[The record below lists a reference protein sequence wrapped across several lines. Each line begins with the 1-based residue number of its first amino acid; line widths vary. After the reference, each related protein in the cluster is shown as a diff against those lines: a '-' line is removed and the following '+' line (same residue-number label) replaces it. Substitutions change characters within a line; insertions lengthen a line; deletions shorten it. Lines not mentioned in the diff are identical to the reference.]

1 MMTNI
6 ELPMTELKVLHE
18 STVQPEE
25 IDALGH
31 MNVRY
36 YMARVDQ
43 ANRSML
49 AELGIQEEPGK
60 AIRRL
65 DTYTRFHREQFAGAT
80 LHTLGGLIAVA
91 GSDESR
97 EMNGYFEIR
106 NPDNNQV
113 AASFILR
120 SCLIDVSSQQVL
132 DIIANSTNSAN
143 STKNANT
150 CEYSV
155 LVPEHGMPRS
165 LSLNDPARISLEEL
179 EAVVGD
185 DPTPGMMS
193 GRRKNVVHA
202 DDCDT
207 DGRLREEVDLMF
219 VLHRP
224 TTGDENEPGGPP
236 VMRDSEGRRY
246 SWAMIETRN
255 VVWHRP
261 MAGEIVLSIGA
272 DIANGEKWRQS
283 RRWMFAEE
291 TGLLL
296 GISDSVGLC
305 IDLDARRSIPMPFDV
320 IEAIERSS
328 LPQFA

>member
-1 MMTNI
+1 
-6 ELPMTELKVLHE
+6 MTELKVLHE

-165 LSLNDPARISLEEL
+165 LSLNDPTRISLEEL

-193 GRRKNVVHA
+193 GRRRNVVHA

-224 TTGDENEPGGPP
+224 TAGEKNEPGGPP

>member
-1 MMTNI
+1 
-6 ELPMTELKVLHE
+6 MTELKVLHE

-36 YMARVDQ
+36 YMTRVDR

-49 AELGIQEEPGK
+49 AERGIQEEPGK

-97 EMNGYFEIR
+97 EVNGYFEIR

-132 DIIANSTNSAN
+132 DITANSAN
-143 STKNANT
+143 NDNT
-150 CEYSV
+150 SEYRV

-193 GRRKNVVHA
+193 GRRKNAVHA

-207 DGRLREEVDLMF
+207 DGRLREEMDLMF

-224 TTGDENEPGGPP
+224 TIGNENELGGPP

-246 SWAMIETRN
+246 SWAMIETRS

-261 MAGEIVLSIGA
+261 MEGEIVLSIGA

-283 RRWMFAEE
+283 RRWMFAEK

-305 IDLDARRSIPMPFDV
+305 IDLDARRSIPMPLDV

>member
-1 MMTNI
+1 MKNI
-6 ELPMTELKVLHE
+6 ELRMTELKVLHE
-18 STVQPEE
+18 STVQSEE

-36 YMARVDQ
+36 YMTRVDQ

-49 AELGIQEEPGK
+49 AEMGIQEEPGK

-65 DTYTRFHREQFAGAT
+65 DTYTRFHREQFVDAP
-80 LHTLGGLIAVA
+80 LHTLGGLIEVE

-97 EMNGYFEIR
+97 EVNGYFEIR

-113 AASFILR
+113 AASFILQ

-132 DIIANSTNSAN
+132 DISVQSTNSSGY
-143 STKNANT
+143 STI
-150 CEYSV
+150 
-155 LVPEHGMPRS
+155 VPEHGMPRS
-165 LSLNDPARISLEEL
+165 LSLNVPARTSLEEL
-179 EAVVGD
+179 LAVVGD

-193 GRRKNVVHA
+193 GRHESMVHA
-202 DDCDT
+202 DDCDP

-224 TTGDENEPGGPP
+224 TTGDESETAGPP
-236 VMRDSEGRRY
+236 IMRDAEGRRY
-246 SWAMIETRN
+246 SWAMIETRSL
-255 VVWHRP
+255 VWHRP
-261 MAGEIVLSIGA
+261 MLGETVLSIGA
-272 DIANGEKWRQS
+272 DIAHGEKWRQS
-283 RRWMFAEE
+283 RRWMFAEK

-305 IDLDARRSIPMPFDV
+305 IDLDARRSIPMPLDV
-320 IEAIERSS
+320 VEAIERSS
-328 LPQFA
+328 LPQFL

>member
-6 ELPMTELKVLHE
+6 ELPMTELRVLHE

-36 YMARVDQ
+36 YMTRVDQ

-49 AELGIQEEPGK
+49 AEMGIQEEPGK

-97 EMNGYFEIR
+97 EANGYFEIR

-132 DIIANSTNSAN
+132 DITANSVNNDTS
-143 STKNANT
+143 
-150 CEYSV
+150 EYRV

-202 DDCDT
+202 DDCDS

-224 TTGDENEPGGPP
+224 TTGDENELGGPP

-246 SWAMIETRN
+246 SWAMIETRS

-261 MAGEIVLSIGA
+261 MEGEIVLSIGA

-283 RRWMFAEE
+283 RRWMFAEK

-305 IDLDARRSIPMPFDV
+305 IDLDARRSIPMPLDV
-320 IEAIERSS
+320 IEAIERTS

>member
-1 MMTNI
+1 
-6 ELPMTELKVLHE
+6 MTELRVLHE
-18 STVQPEE
+18 SSVQPEE

-36 YMARVDQ
+36 YMTRVDQ
-43 ANRSML
+43 ANRSLL
-49 AELGIQEEPGK
+49 AELGIEDGSGK

-65 DTYTRFHREQFAGAT
+65 DSYTRFHREQFAGAT
-80 LHTLGGLIAVA
+80 LLTLGGLIAVA

-97 EMNGYFEIR
+97 EVNGYFEIR
-106 NPDNNQV
+106 NPDNNQI

-120 SCLIDVSSQQVL
+120 SCLIDVYSQQVL
-132 DIIANSTNSAN
+132 DINATSAN
-143 STKNANT
+143 NDLTSK
-150 CEYSV
+150 YSV
-155 LVPEHGMPRS
+155 SVPEYGMPRS
-165 LSLNDPARISLEEL
+165 LSLDDPARISLEEL

-224 TTGDENEPGGPP
+224 AAGEDNEPGGPP
-236 VMRDSEGRRY
+236 VMLDSQGRRY
-246 SWAMIETRN
+246 SWAMIETRS

-261 MAGEIVLSIGA
+261 MVGEIVLSIGA

>member
-1 MMTNI
+1 MK
-6 ELPMTELKVLHE
+6 ELKVLHE

-36 YMARVDQ
+36 YMTRVAQ
-43 ANRSML
+43 ANRAML
-49 AELGIQEEPGK
+49 AELGIQDGSGK

-80 LHTLGGLIAVA
+80 LLTLGGLIADA
-91 GSDESR
+91 GSDESQAI
-97 EMNGYFEIR
+97 NGYFEIR

-120 SCLIDVSSQQVL
+120 SCLIDVSNQQVL
-132 DIIANSTNSAN
+132 DINATSAK
-143 STKNANT
+143 TDLT
-150 CEYSV
+150 REYSV
-155 LVPEHGMPRS
+155 RVPEYGMPRS

-193 GRRKNVVHA
+193 GRRKNVVYA
-202 DDCDT
+202 DDCDS

-224 TTGDENEPGGPP
+224 TTGEENEPGGPP

-320 IEAIERSS
+320 IEAIERSR

>member
-1 MMTNI
+1 
-6 ELPMTELKVLHE
+6 MTELKVLHE

-25 IDALGH
+25 IDGLGH

-49 AELGIQEEPGK
+49 AEMGIQEEPGK
-60 AIRRL
+60 AFRRL

-80 LHTLGGLIAVA
+80 LHTLGGLIAIEGA
-91 GSDESR
+91 DESR
-97 EMNGYFEIR
+97 EVNGYFEIR

-120 SCLIDVSSQQVL
+120 SCLIDISSQQVL
-132 DIIANSTNSAN
+132 DITANSAN
-143 STKNANT
+143 NDNT
-150 CEYSV
+150 SEYIV

-202 DDCDT
+202 DDCDS
-207 DGRLREEVDLMF
+207 DGRLREEMDLMF

-224 TTGDENEPGGPP
+224 TTGDEKELGGPP

-246 SWAMIETRN
+246 SWAMIETRS

-261 MAGEIVLSIGA
+261 MEDEVVLSIGA

-283 RRWMFAEE
+283 RRWMFAEK

-305 IDLDARRSIPMPFDV
+305 IDLDARRSIPMPLDV

>member
-6 ELPMTELKVLHE
+6 ELLMTELKVLHE

-36 YMARVDQ
+36 YMTRVDQ

-49 AELGIQEEPGK
+49 AERGIQEEPGK

-97 EMNGYFEIR
+97 EVNGYFEIR

-132 DIIANSTNSAN
+132 DITANSAN
-143 STKNANT
+143 NDNT
-150 CEYSV
+150 SEYRV

-193 GRRKNVVHA
+193 GRRKNAVHA

-207 DGRLREEVDLMF
+207 DGRLREEMDLMF

-224 TTGDENEPGGPP
+224 TIGNENELGGPP

-246 SWAMIETRN
+246 SWAMIETRS

-261 MAGEIVLSIGA
+261 MEGEIVLSIGA

-283 RRWMFAEE
+283 RRWMFAEK

-305 IDLDARRSIPMPFDV
+305 IDLDARRSIPMPLDV

>member
-1 MMTNI
+1 
-6 ELPMTELKVLHE
+6 MTELKVLHE

-36 YMARVDQ
+36 YMTRVAQ
-43 ANRSML
+43 ANRAML
-49 AELGIQEEPGK
+49 AELGIQDGSGK

-65 DTYTRFHREQFAGAT
+65 DTYTRFHREQCAGAT
-80 LHTLGGLIAVA
+80 LLTLGGLIADA
-91 GSDESR
+91 GSDESQAI
-97 EMNGYFEIR
+97 NGYFEIR

-120 SCLIDVSSQQVL
+120 SCLIDVSNQQVL
-132 DIIANSTNSAN
+132 DINATSAK
-143 STKNANT
+143 TDLT
-150 CEYSV
+150 REYSV
-155 LVPEHGMPRS
+155 RVPEYGMPRS
-165 LSLNDPARISLEEL
+165 LSLNEPARISLEEL

-193 GRRKNVVHA
+193 GRRKNVVYA
-202 DDCDT
+202 DDCDS

-224 TTGDENEPGGPP
+224 TTGEENEPGGPP

>member
-1 MMTNI
+1 
-6 ELPMTELKVLHE
+6 MTELRVLHE

-36 YMARVDQ
+36 YMTRVDQ
-43 ANRSML
+43 ANRSLL
-49 AELGIQEEPGK
+49 AELGIEDGSGK

-65 DTYTRFHREQFAGAT
+65 DSYTRFHREQFAGAT
-80 LHTLGGLIAVA
+80 LLTLGGLIAVA
-91 GSDESR
+91 GSYESR
-97 EMNGYFEIR
+97 EVNGYFEIR
-106 NPDNNQV
+106 NPDNNQI

-120 SCLIDVSSQQVL
+120 SCLIDVYSQQVL
-132 DIIANSTNSAN
+132 DINATSAN
-143 STKNANT
+143 NDLTSK
-150 CEYSV
+150 YSV
-155 LVPEHGMPRS
+155 SVPEYGMPRS
-165 LSLNDPARISLEEL
+165 LSLDDPARISLEEL

-224 TTGDENEPGGPP
+224 AAGEDNEPGGPL
-236 VMRDSEGRRY
+236 VMLDSQGRRY
-246 SWAMIETRN
+246 SWAMIETRS

-261 MAGEIVLSIGA
+261 MVGEIVLSIGA

-328 LPQFA
+328 LPQFV

>member
-6 ELPMTELKVLHE
+6 ELLMTELKVLHE

-36 YMARVDQ
+36 YMTRVDQ

-49 AELGIQEEPGK
+49 AERGIQEEPGK

-97 EMNGYFEIR
+97 EVNGYFEIR

-132 DIIANSTNSAN
+132 DITANSAN
-143 STKNANT
+143 NDNT
-150 CEYSV
+150 SEYRV

-202 DDCDT
+202 DDCDS
-207 DGRLREEVDLMF
+207 DGRLREEMDLMF

-224 TTGDENEPGGPP
+224 TTGDEKELGGPP

-246 SWAMIETRN
+246 SWAMIETRS

-261 MAGEIVLSIGA
+261 MEDEVVLSIGA

-283 RRWMFAEE
+283 RRWMFAEK

-305 IDLDARRSIPMPFDV
+305 IDLDARRSIPMPLDV
-320 IEAIERSS
+320 IEAIERAS

>member
-6 ELPMTELKVLHE
+6 ELLMTELKVLHE

-36 YMARVDQ
+36 YMTRVDQ
-43 ANRSML
+43 ANRSVL
-49 AELGIQEEPGK
+49 AERGIQEEPGK

-97 EMNGYFEIR
+97 EVNGYFEIR

-132 DIIANSTNSAN
+132 DITANSAN
-143 STKNANT
+143 NDNT
-150 CEYSV
+150 SEYRV

-193 GRRKNVVHA
+193 GRRKNAVHA

-207 DGRLREEVDLMF
+207 DGRLREEMDLMF

-224 TTGDENEPGGPP
+224 TIGNENELGGPP

-246 SWAMIETRN
+246 SWAMIETRS

-261 MAGEIVLSIGA
+261 MEGEIVLSIGA

-283 RRWMFAEE
+283 RRWMFAEK

-305 IDLDARRSIPMPFDV
+305 IDLDARRSIPMPLDV

>member
-1 MMTNI
+1 
-6 ELPMTELKVLHE
+6 MTELKVLHE

-36 YMARVDQ
+36 YMTRVAQ
-43 ANRSML
+43 ANRAML
-49 AELGIQEEPGK
+49 AELGIQDGSGK

-80 LHTLGGLIAVA
+80 LLTLGGLIADA
-91 GSDESR
+91 GSDESQAI
-97 EMNGYFEIR
+97 NGYFEIR

-120 SCLIDVSSQQVL
+120 SCLIDVSNQQVL
-132 DIIANSTNSAN
+132 DINATSAK
-143 STKNANT
+143 TDLT
-150 CEYSV
+150 REYSV
-155 LVPEHGMPRS
+155 RVPEYGMPRS

-193 GRRKNVVHA
+193 GRRKNVVYA
-202 DDCDT
+202 DDCDS

-224 TTGDENEPGGPP
+224 TTGEENEPGGPP

-320 IEAIERSS
+320 IEAIERSR

>member
-1 MMTNI
+1 
-6 ELPMTELKVLHE
+6 MTELEVLHE

-25 IDALGH
+25 IDSLGH

-36 YMARVDQ
+36 YMTRVDQ
-43 ANRSML
+43 ANRVML
-49 AELGIQEEPGK
+49 AEIGIQEASGRV
-60 AIRRL
+60 IRRL

-80 LHTLGGLIAVA
+80 LHTLGGLIAIEGA
-91 GSDESR
+91 DESR
-97 EMNGYFEIR
+97 EVNGYFEIR

-132 DIIANSTNSAN
+132 DITANSTNSAN
-143 STKNANT
+143 KDNT
-150 CEYSV
+150 SEYSV

-224 TTGDENEPGGPP
+224 TTGEENELGGPP

-246 SWAMIETRN
+246 SWAMIETRS

-261 MAGEIVLSIGA
+261 MEGEIVLSIGA

-283 RRWMFAEE
+283 RRWMFAEK

>member
-1 MMTNI
+1 
-6 ELPMTELKVLHE
+6 MTELRVLHE

-36 YMARVDQ
+36 YMTRVDQ

-49 AELGIQEEPGK
+49 AEMGIQEEPGK

-97 EMNGYFEIR
+97 EVNGYFEIR

-132 DIIANSTNSAN
+132 DITANSVNNDTS
-143 STKNANT
+143 
-150 CEYSV
+150 EYRV

-202 DDCDT
+202 DDCDS

-224 TTGDENEPGGPP
+224 TTGDENELGGPP

-246 SWAMIETRN
+246 SWAMIEPRS

-261 MAGEIVLSIGA
+261 MEGEIVLSIGA

-283 RRWMFAEE
+283 RRWMFAEK

-305 IDLDARRSIPMPFDV
+305 IDLDARRSIPMPLDV
-320 IEAIERSS
+320 IEAIERTS

>member
-1 MMTNI
+1 
-6 ELPMTELKVLHE
+6 MTELKVLHE

-36 YMARVDQ
+36 YMTRVDQ

-49 AELGIQEEPGK
+49 AERGIQEEPGK

-97 EMNGYFEIR
+97 EVNGYFEIR

-120 SCLIDVSSQQVL
+120 SCLIDISSQQVL
-132 DIIANSTNSAN
+132 DITANSAN
-143 STKNANT
+143 NDNT
-150 CEYSV
+150 SEYIV

-202 DDCDT
+202 DDCDS
-207 DGRLREEVDLMF
+207 DGRLREEMDLMF

-224 TTGDENEPGGPP
+224 TIGNENELGGPP

-246 SWAMIETRN
+246 SWAMIETRS

-261 MAGEIVLSIGA
+261 MEDEVVLSIGA

-283 RRWMFAEE
+283 RRWMFAEK

-305 IDLDARRSIPMPFDV
+305 IDLDARRSIPMPLDV
-320 IEAIERSS
+320 IEAIERTS

>member
-1 MMTNI
+1 
-6 ELPMTELKVLHE
+6 MTELRVLHE

-36 YMARVDQ
+36 YMTRVDQ

-49 AELGIQEEPGK
+49 AEMGIQEEPGK

-97 EMNGYFEIR
+97 EVNGYFEIR

-132 DIIANSTNSAN
+132 DITANSAN
-143 STKNANT
+143 SANT
-150 CEYSV
+150 SEYSV

-165 LSLNDPARISLEEL
+165 LSLNDPTRISLEEL

-207 DGRLREEVDLMF
+207 DGRLREEMDLMF

-224 TTGDENEPGGPP
+224 TIDNEKEPGGPP

-246 SWAMIETRN
+246 SWAMIETRS

-261 MAGEIVLSIGA
+261 MEGEIVLSIGA

-305 IDLDARRSIPMPFDV
+305 IDLDARRSIPMPLDV

>member
-1 MMTNI
+1 
-6 ELPMTELKVLHE
+6 MTELRVLHE

-36 YMARVDQ
+36 YMTRVDQ
-43 ANRSML
+43 ANRSLL
-49 AELGIQEEPGK
+49 AELGIEDGSGK

-65 DTYTRFHREQFAGAT
+65 DSYTRFHREQFAGAT
-80 LHTLGGLIAVA
+80 LLTLGGLIAVA

-97 EMNGYFEIR
+97 EVNGYFEIR
-106 NPDNNQV
+106 NPDNNQI

-132 DIIANSTNSAN
+132 DINATSAN
-143 STKNANT
+143 NDLTSK
-150 CEYSV
+150 YSV
-155 LVPEHGMPRS
+155 SVPEYGMPRS
-165 LSLNDPARISLEEL
+165 LSLDDPARISLEEL

-224 TTGDENEPGGPP
+224 AAGEDNEPGGPP
-236 VMRDSEGRRY
+236 VMLDSLGRRY
-246 SWAMIETRN
+246 SWAMIETRS

-261 MAGEIVLSIGA
+261 MVGEIVLSIGA

>member
-1 MMTNI
+1 
-6 ELPMTELKVLHE
+6 MTELEVLHE

-25 IDALGH
+25 IDSLGH

-36 YMARVDQ
+36 YMTRVDQ
-43 ANRSML
+43 ANRVML
-49 AELGIQEEPGK
+49 AEIGIQEASGRV
-60 AIRRL
+60 IRRL

-80 LHTLGGLIAVA
+80 LHTLGGLIAIEGA
-91 GSDESR
+91 DESR
-97 EMNGYFEIR
+97 EVNGYFEIR

-132 DIIANSTNSAN
+132 DITANSAN
-143 STKNANT
+143 SANKDNT
-150 CEYSV
+150 SEYSV

-224 TTGDENEPGGPP
+224 TTGDENELGGPP

-246 SWAMIETRN
+246 SWAMIETRS

-261 MAGEIVLSIGA
+261 MEGEIVLSIGA

-283 RRWMFAEE
+283 RRWMFAEK

-305 IDLDARRSIPMPFDV
+305 IDLDARRSIPMPLDV
-320 IEAIERSS
+320 IEAIERTS

>member
-1 MMTNI
+1 
-6 ELPMTELKVLHE
+6 MTELKVLHE

-36 YMARVDQ
+36 YMTRVDQ

-49 AELGIQEEPGK
+49 AEMGIQEEPGK

-80 LHTLGGLIAVA
+80 LHTLGGLIGVA
-91 GSDESR
+91 ESDESR
-97 EMNGYFEIR
+97 EVNGYFEIR

-120 SCLIDVSSQQVL
+120 SCLIDVSSQQLL
-132 DIIANSTNSAN
+132 DITDISAN
-143 STKNANT
+143 SAINDNT
-150 CEYSV
+150 REYSL

-165 LSLNDPARISLEEL
+165 LSLNDPVRISLEEL

-207 DGRLREEVDLMF
+207 DGRLREEMDLMF

-224 TTGDENEPGGPP
+224 TIGNENELGGPP
-236 VMRDSEGRRY
+236 VMRDSKGRRY
-246 SWAMIETRN
+246 SWAMIETRS

-261 MAGEIVLSIGA
+261 MEGEIVLSIGA

-305 IDLDARRSIPMPFDV
+305 IDLDARRSIPMPLDV
-320 IEAIERSS
+320 IDAIERSS

>member
-1 MMTNI
+1 
-6 ELPMTELKVLHE
+6 MTELKVLHE

-36 YMARVDQ
+36 YMTRVAQ
-43 ANRSML
+43 ANRAML
-49 AELGIQEEPGK
+49 AELGIQDGSGK

-65 DTYTRFHREQFAGAT
+65 DTYTRCHREQFAGAT
-80 LHTLGGLIAVA
+80 LLTLGGLIADA
-91 GSDESR
+91 GSDESQAI
-97 EMNGYFEIR
+97 NGYFEIL

-120 SCLIDVSSQQVL
+120 SCLIDVSNQQVL
-132 DIIANSTNSAN
+132 DINATSAK
-143 STKNANT
+143 TDLT
-150 CEYSV
+150 REYSV
-155 LVPEHGMPRS
+155 RVPEYGMPRS

-193 GRRKNVVHA
+193 GRRKNVVYA
-202 DDCDT
+202 DDCDS

-224 TTGDENEPGGPP
+224 TTGEENEPGGPP

>member
-1 MMTNI
+1 
-6 ELPMTELKVLHE
+6 MTELKVLHE

-36 YMARVDQ
+36 YMTRVDQ

-49 AELGIQEEPGK
+49 AERGIQEEPGK

-97 EMNGYFEIR
+97 EVNGYFEIR

-120 SCLIDVSSQQVL
+120 SCLIDISSQQVL
-132 DIIANSTNSAN
+132 DITANSAN
-143 STKNANT
+143 NDNT
-150 CEYSV
+150 SEYIV

-202 DDCDT
+202 DDCDS
-207 DGRLREEVDLMF
+207 DGRLREEMDLMF

-224 TTGDENEPGGPP
+224 TIGNENELGGPP

-246 SWAMIETRN
+246 SWAMIETRS

-261 MAGEIVLSIGA
+261 MEGEIVLSIGA

-283 RRWMFAEE
+283 RRWMFAEK

-305 IDLDARRSIPMPFDV
+305 IDLDARRSIPMPLDV

>member
-6 ELPMTELKVLHE
+6 ELPMKELKVLHE

-36 YMARVDQ
+36 YMTRVDQ
-43 ANRSML
+43 ANRAML
-49 AELGIQEEPGK
+49 AELGIQDGSGK

-80 LHTLGGLIAVA
+80 LLTLGGLIADA
-91 GSDESR
+91 GSDESQAI
-97 EMNGYFEIR
+97 NGYFEIR

-120 SCLIDVSSQQVL
+120 SCLIDVSNQQVL
-132 DIIANSTNSAN
+132 DINATSAK
-143 STKNANT
+143 TDLT
-150 CEYSV
+150 REYSV
-155 LVPEHGMPRS
+155 RVPEYGMPRS

-193 GRRKNVVHA
+193 GRRKNVVYA
-202 DDCDT
+202 DDCDS

-224 TTGDENEPGGPP
+224 TTGEENEPGGPP

>member
-1 MMTNI
+1 
-6 ELPMTELKVLHE
+6 MTELRVLHE

-36 YMARVDQ
+36 YMTRVDQ

-49 AELGIQEEPGK
+49 AEMGIQEEPGK

-97 EMNGYFEIR
+97 EVNGYFEIR

-132 DIIANSTNSAN
+132 DITANSVNNDTS
-143 STKNANT
+143 
-150 CEYSV
+150 EYRV

-202 DDCDT
+202 DDCGT

-224 TTGDENEPGGPP
+224 AAGEDNEPGGPP
-236 VMRDSEGRRY
+236 VLRDSEGRRY
-246 SWAMIETRN
+246 SWAMIETRS

-261 MAGEIVLSIGA
+261 MVGEIVLSIGA

>member
-1 MMTNI
+1 
-6 ELPMTELKVLHE
+6 MTELKVLHE

-36 YMARVDQ
+36 YMTRVDQ
-43 ANRSML
+43 ANRSLL
-49 AELGIQEEPGK
+49 AELGIEDGSGK

-65 DTYTRFHREQFAGAT
+65 DSYTRFHREQFAGAT
-80 LHTLGGLIAVA
+80 LLTLGGLIAVA

-97 EMNGYFEIR
+97 EVNGYFEIR
-106 NPDNNQV
+106 NPDNNQI

-132 DIIANSTNSAN
+132 DINAISAN
-143 STKNANT
+143 NDLTSK
-150 CEYSV
+150 YSV
-155 LVPEHGMPRS
+155 SVPEHGMPRS
-165 LSLNDPARISLEEL
+165 LSLDDPARISLEKL

-224 TTGDENEPGGPP
+224 TTGEESEPGGPP
-236 VMRDSEGRRY
+236 VMLDSQGRRY

-261 MAGEIVLSIGA
+261 MKGEIVLSIGA

>member
-1 MMTNI
+1 
-6 ELPMTELKVLHE
+6 MTELRVLHE

-36 YMARVDQ
+36 YMTRVDQ

-49 AELGIQEEPGK
+49 AEMGIQEEPGK

-97 EMNGYFEIR
+97 EVNGYFEIR

-132 DIIANSTNSAN
+132 DITANSAN
-143 STKNANT
+143 NDNT
-150 CEYSV
+150 SEYSV

-207 DGRLREEVDLMF
+207 DGRLREEMDLMF

-224 TTGDENEPGGPP
+224 TIDNEKELGGPP

-246 SWAMIETRN
+246 SWAMIETRS

-261 MAGEIVLSIGA
+261 MEGEIVLSIGA

-305 IDLDARRSIPMPFDV
+305 IDLDARRSIPMPLDV

>member
-1 MMTNI
+1 
-6 ELPMTELKVLHE
+6 MTELKVLHE

-31 MNVRY
+31 MNEHY
-36 YMARVDQ
+36 YMTRVDQ

-49 AELGIQEEPGK
+49 AEMGIQEEPGK

-97 EMNGYFEIR
+97 EVNGYFEIR

-120 SCLIDVSSQQVL
+120 SCLIDISSQQVM
-132 DIIANSTNSAN
+132 DITANSAN
-143 STKNANT
+143 NDNT
-150 CEYSV
+150 SEYSV

-193 GRRKNVVHA
+193 GRRKNAVHA

-207 DGRLREEVDLMF
+207 DGRLREEMDLMF

-224 TTGDENEPGGPP
+224 TIGNENELGGPP
-236 VMRDSEGRRY
+236 VMRDSKGRRY
-246 SWAMIETRN
+246 SWAMIETRS

-261 MAGEIVLSIGA
+261 MEGEIVLSIGA

-305 IDLDARRSIPMPFDV
+305 IDLDARRSIPMPLDV

>member
-1 MMTNI
+1 
-6 ELPMTELKVLHE
+6 MTELKVLHE

-36 YMARVDQ
+36 YMTRVDQ

-49 AELGIQEEPGK
+49 AEMGIQEEPGK

-97 EMNGYFEIR
+97 EVNGYFEIR

-132 DIIANSTNSAN
+132 DITANSAN
-143 STKNANT
+143 NDNT
-150 CEYSV
+150 SEYIV

-193 GRRKNVVHA
+193 GRRKNAVHA

-207 DGRLREEVDLMF
+207 DGRLREEMDLMF

-224 TTGDENEPGGPP
+224 TIGNENELGGPP
-236 VMRDSEGRRY
+236 VMRDSKGRRY
-246 SWAMIETRN
+246 SWAMIETRS

-261 MAGEIVLSIGA
+261 MEGEIVLSIGA

-305 IDLDARRSIPMPFDV
+305 IDLDARRSIPMPLDV

>member
-1 MMTNI
+1 
-6 ELPMTELKVLHE
+6 MTELKVLHE

-36 YMARVDQ
+36 YMTRVDQ

-49 AELGIQEEPGK
+49 AERGIQEEPGK

-97 EMNGYFEIR
+97 EVNGYFEIR

-132 DIIANSTNSAN
+132 DITANSAN
-143 STKNANT
+143 NDNT
-150 CEYSV
+150 SEYIV

-193 GRRKNVVHA
+193 GRRKNAVHA

-207 DGRLREEVDLMF
+207 DGRLREEMDLMF

-224 TTGDENEPGGPP
+224 TIGNENELGGPP

-246 SWAMIETRN
+246 SWAMIETRS

-261 MAGEIVLSIGA
+261 MEGEIVLSIGA

-283 RRWMFAEE
+283 RRWMFAEK

-305 IDLDARRSIPMPFDV
+305 IDLDARRSIPMPLDV

>member
-1 MMTNI
+1 
-6 ELPMTELKVLHE
+6 MTELKVLHE

-36 YMARVDQ
+36 YMTRVAQ
-43 ANRSML
+43 ANRAML
-49 AELGIQEEPGK
+49 AELGIQDGSGK

-65 DTYTRFHREQFAGAT
+65 DTYTRFHREQFAGAR
-80 LHTLGGLIAVA
+80 LLTLGGLIADA
-91 GSDESR
+91 GSDESQAI
-97 EMNGYFEIR
+97 NGYFEIR

-120 SCLIDVSSQQVL
+120 SCLIDVSNQQVL
-132 DIIANSTNSAN
+132 DINATSAK
-143 STKNANT
+143 TDLT
-150 CEYSV
+150 REYSV
-155 LVPEHGMPRS
+155 RVPEYGMPRS

-193 GRRKNVVHA
+193 GRRKNVVYA
-202 DDCDT
+202 DDCDS

-224 TTGDENEPGGPP
+224 TTGEENEPGGPP

>member
-1 MMTNI
+1 
-6 ELPMTELKVLHE
+6 MTELKVLHE

-36 YMARVDQ
+36 YMTRVDQ

-49 AELGIQEEPGK
+49 AERGIQEEPGK

-97 EMNGYFEIR
+97 EVNGYFEIR

-120 SCLIDVSSQQVL
+120 SCLIDISSQQVL
-132 DIIANSTNSAN
+132 DITANSAN
-143 STKNANT
+143 NDNT
-150 CEYSV
+150 SEYIV

-193 GRRKNVVHA
+193 GRRKNAVHA

-207 DGRLREEVDLMF
+207 DGRLREEMDLMF

-224 TTGDENEPGGPP
+224 TIGNENELGGPP

-246 SWAMIETRN
+246 SWAMIETRS

-261 MAGEIVLSIGA
+261 MEGEIVLSIGA

-283 RRWMFAEE
+283 RRWMFAEK

-305 IDLDARRSIPMPFDV
+305 IDLDARRSIPMPLDV

>member
-6 ELPMTELKVLHE
+6 ELLMTELKVLHE

-36 YMARVDQ
+36 YMTRVDQ

-49 AELGIQEEPGK
+49 AEMGIQEEPGK

-97 EMNGYFEIR
+97 EVNGYFEIR

-132 DIIANSTNSAN
+132 DITANSAN
-143 STKNANT
+143 NDNT
-150 CEYSV
+150 SEYRV

-193 GRRKNVVHA
+193 GRRKNAVHA

-207 DGRLREEVDLMF
+207 DGRLREEMDLMF

-224 TTGDENEPGGPP
+224 TIGNENELGGPP

-246 SWAMIETRN
+246 SWAMIETRS

-261 MAGEIVLSIGA
+261 MEGEIVLSIGA

-305 IDLDARRSIPMPFDV
+305 IDLDARRSIPMPLDV

>member
-1 MMTNI
+1 
-6 ELPMTELKVLHE
+6 MTELKVLHE

-31 MNVRY
+31 MNVHY
-36 YMARVDQ
+36 YMTRVDQ

-49 AELGIQEEPGK
+49 AEMGIQEEPGK

-97 EMNGYFEIR
+97 EVNGYFEIR

-132 DIIANSTNSAN
+132 DITANSAN
-143 STKNANT
+143 NDNT
-150 CEYSV
+150 SEYIV

-202 DDCDT
+202 DDCDS
-207 DGRLREEVDLMF
+207 DGRLREEMDLMF

-224 TTGDENEPGGPP
+224 TIGNENELGGPP

-246 SWAMIETRN
+246 SWAMIETRS

-261 MAGEIVLSIGA
+261 MEGEIVLSIGA

-283 RRWMFAEE
+283 RRWMFAEK

-305 IDLDARRSIPMPFDV
+305 IDLDARRSIPMPLDV
-320 IEAIERSS
+320 IEAIERTS